1 MIRQEFTRVVLSFSS
16 PLIRALPESSGA
28 FGTELDKMASST
40 YPLAAAGYA
49 IMAAFIV
56 AQLGR
61 PNAVEQRASLAAA
74 GIACV
79 VMGIFTSYGIWWIS
93 RRIKSLNVLL
103 ILTTIDSSALCGLF
117 TTTMNLLMPF
127 LVLGIGIDDMFVIV
141 QTFETM
147 DQEEEGAED
156 FVRLGDRCLEE
167 RMGICM
173 KRAGVAV
180 TITTVTDLV
189 SEK

>member
-1 MIRQEFTRVVLSFSS
+1 MVLSFSS

-79 VMGIFTSYGIWWIS
+79 VMGIFTSYGIWWVS
-93 RRIKSLNVLL
+93 R
-103 ILTTIDSSALCGLF
+103 
-117 TTTMNLLMPF
+117 
-127 LVLGIGIDDMFVIV
+127 
-141 QTFETM
+141 
-147 DQEEEGAED
+147 
-156 FVRLGDRCLEE
+156 
-167 RMGICM
+167 
-173 KRAGVAV
+173 
-180 TITTVTDLV
+180 
-189 SEK
+189 